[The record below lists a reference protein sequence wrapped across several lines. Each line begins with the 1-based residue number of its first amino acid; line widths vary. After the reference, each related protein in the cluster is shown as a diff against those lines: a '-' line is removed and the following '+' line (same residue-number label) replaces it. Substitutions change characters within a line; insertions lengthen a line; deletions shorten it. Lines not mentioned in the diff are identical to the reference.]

1 MKWYVGNL
9 SEALENG
16 RIALEM
22 WQQAPL
28 VYPFKWTALW
38 PLISV
43 AHTQHQVSEAVD
55 HARTLLEPT
64 QQRLPDALTAL
75 LEETIESLEVGKTEE
90 AYTYLNQAIELAQ
103 ELGWF

>member
-1 MKWYVGNL
+1 
-9 SEALENG
+9 
-16 RIALEM
+16 M

-43 AHTQHQVSEAVD
+43 THSQHQLSEAVD
-55 HARTLLEPT
+55 YARTLLEPT

-75 LEETIESLEVGKTEE
+75 LEEAIKYWEGGETE
-90 AYTYLNQAIELAQ
+90 AAHTYLNQSIELAQ